1 MRPSEPIN
9 WYALLDTGEIVRLGC
24 YHDFHTASDVA
35 DRLYGNAVWIVPWE
49 IARQWCDTLKEIT

>member
-9 WYALLDTGEIVRLGC
+9 WYALLDTSEIVRLGC
-24 YHDFHTASDVA
+24 YHDFNGASDVA